1 VAIFKRGGVYW
12 FHFWFNGQHVQR
24 STKQGNPNV
33 ARTIESAYRTAL
45 AKGEVG
51 IFEREPVPSLK
62 DFKERFIGAIE
73 VRSAAKPKTVE
84 FYRQQFARLLD
95 FEPLA
100 KARLDRVDEAL
111 IESYVKRRSERVT
124 PATVNRALA
133 TLRRALRLAQEW
145 RLIDRVPR
153 VRLLSGER
161 NRECVLTHEQEPKYV
176 AAAPQPLRDI
186 SLLILDTGLRV
197 GEAVALDWPNVHTEP
212 VGDAKFGY
220 VRACEGKS
228 ATSRRNVPLT
238 VRARAMLLGRKSQ
251 ASSFRV
257 FTGPDGAPL
266 LVSSLDHQHK
276 RLRGALKLSGEFV
289 LHSLRHTYGTRL
301 GEAGA
306 DAFTIMRLMGHSSV
320 TVSQRYVHPTPE
332 ALERAVERL
341 DCLNRDAAQKV
352 QANRPATVS
361 ATSATSAV
369 RK

>member
-1 VAIFKRGGVYW
+1 MAIFKRGGVYW

-51 IFEREPVPSLK
+51 IFERKPAPTLK
-62 DFKERFIGAIE
+62 EFKQRFIETIE

-84 FYRQQFARLLD
+84 FYKQQLARLLD
-95 FEPLA
+95 FEPLS
-100 KARLDRVDEAL
+100 KSRLDRIDESL
-111 IESYVKRRSERVT
+111 IESYVKRRSETVAA
-124 PATVNRALA
+124 ATVNRSLA

-145 RLIDRVPR
+145 RVIDRVPR
-153 VRLLSGER
+153 IRLLAGER
-161 NRECVLTHEQEPKYV
+161 NREFTLSHAQEPGYL
-176 AAAPQPLRDI
+176 AAALQPLGDI

-197 GEAVALDWPNVHTEP
+197 GEAIALDWPNVHTEP

-220 VRACEGKS
+220 VRICEGKS

-238 VRARAMLLGRKSQ
+238 VRARAMLLSRKSQ

-276 RLRGALKLSGEFV
+276 RLRAALKLSREFV

-341 DCLNRDAAQKV
+341 DSLNRDAAQRV
-352 QANRPATVS
+352 AANRPATVP
-361 ATSATSAV
+361 ATSANVGV